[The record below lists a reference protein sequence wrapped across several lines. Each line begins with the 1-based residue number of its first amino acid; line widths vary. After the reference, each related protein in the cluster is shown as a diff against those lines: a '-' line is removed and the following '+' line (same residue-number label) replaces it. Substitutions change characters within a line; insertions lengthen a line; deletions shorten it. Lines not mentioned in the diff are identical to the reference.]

1 MRMIWPALLGAVA
14 LATRAMGDPALDALV
29 AAYPD
34 HLAAYDEKDVI
45 WKDHSRSP
53 ISDGRS
59 GKTFD
64 QLLDG
69 ADIKDQF
76 AIQYPLGA
84 TPSIPALNE
93 DPGRIRNEAL
103 LVKMYGDC
111 RKGEVAHRLK
121 PVMWLPGQGGE
132 TVMVTTINGV
142 ADRLADV
149 ARSLATLPPSVMK
162 YLMPSSGAYN
172 CRTIARTN
180 RLSMHAYGAA
190 IDLAARFGDYWL
202 WSNGRED
209 RIAYKNR
216 LPLEIVDI
224 FERAGFIWGGKWYHF
239 DTFHFEYR
247 PEIIALARQGW
258 PK

>member
-1 MRMIWPALLGAVA
+1 MRMIWAVLLGAVA

-45 WKDHSRSP
+45 WKDRSRSP

-84 TPSIPALNE
+84 IPALNE

-111 RKGEVAHRLK
+111 RKGEVAHHLK

-149 ARSLATLPPSVMK
+149 ARSLATLPPSLMK

-190 IDLAARFGDYWL
+190 IDLTARFGDYWL
-202 WSNGRED
+202 WSNGREG